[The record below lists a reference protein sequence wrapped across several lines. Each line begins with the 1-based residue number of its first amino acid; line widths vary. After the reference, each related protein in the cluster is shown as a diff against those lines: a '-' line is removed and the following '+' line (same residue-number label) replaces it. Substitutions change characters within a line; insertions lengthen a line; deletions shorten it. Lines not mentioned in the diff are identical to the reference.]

1 MQFARPRI
9 GRRRRARG
17 NYNARTPVINYRD
30 TRLLMDH
37 RGGSAWRERARSEGN
52 RDVSARRAGQLRR
65 YPREL
70 IGTIKGRGKRGA
82 QPRFRA
88 RRCPEAARD
97 KSAAA
102 AAADF
107 PRRARR
113 CRGVIRRDAVVS
125 PSRIDNRC
133 ISCARL
139 VSRAIRFA
147 ARRASVV
154 SAAL

>member
-30 TRLLMDH
+30 TRSLMDH
-37 RGGSAWRERARSEGN
+37 RGGSAWRERSEGN

-88 RRCPEAARD
+88 RPVVPKPRGINPQQRPRRIFLAARVAAEEL
-97 KSAAA
+97 SAATLS
-102 AAADF
+102 F
-107 PRRARR
+107 HRRESITDVFRAPALLVAPFVLRR
-113 CRGVIRRDAVVS
+113 GE
-125 PSRIDNRC
+125 
-133 ISCARL
+133 
-139 VSRAIRFA
+139 RA
-147 ARRASVV
+147 
-154 SAAL
+154 